1 MEVSMSDLLE
11 TDYFG
16 AMLRDCLPAG
26 TLLPRTDFPRLLT
39 DDVRLHVL
47 AGRVAA
53 AEWAR
58 AETHAAV
65 AVTVTHVVATEH
77 GLLVAATVS
86 TPTGR
91 RHYLATPHSLFDEIA
106 DRMHDAALPAGCVAA
121 DCRLDHDLTSMW
133 QFEAALRRM
142 LADYPVLELE
152 LSGAQ

>member
-1 MEVSMSDLLE
+1 MSDLSE

-16 AMLRDCLPAG
+16 AMLRDFLPAG
-26 TLLPRTDFPRLLT
+26 APLPRADFPRLLT

-47 AGRVAA
+47 AGRIAA
-53 AEWAR
+53 AEWGR
-58 AETHAAV
+58 AETHAPV
-65 AVTVTHVVATEH
+65 AVTATHVIVTEH
-77 GLLVAATVS
+77 GLLVAAAVT
-86 TPTGR
+86 TPDRDGT

-106 DRMHDAALPAGCVAA
+106 DRMHDAAAPAGCAAA

-142 LADYPVLELE
+142 LEDYPVLELE

>member
-1 MEVSMSDLLE
+1 MPDLLE

-16 AMLRDCLPAG
+16 AVLRDCLPAG
-26 TLLPRTDFPRLLT
+26 APLARAEFPRLLT

-53 AEWAR
+53 AEWGR
-58 AETHAAV
+58 TETHAAV
-65 AVTVTHVVATEH
+65 TVTATHVVATEH
-77 GLLVAATVS
+77 GLLVAATV
-86 TPTGR
+86 TAPGAHQR

-106 DRMHDAALPAGCVAA
+106 DRMHDAALPPGYAAA

-133 QFEAALRRM
+133 QFEAALRRI
-142 LADYPVLELE
+142 LEDYPVLELE